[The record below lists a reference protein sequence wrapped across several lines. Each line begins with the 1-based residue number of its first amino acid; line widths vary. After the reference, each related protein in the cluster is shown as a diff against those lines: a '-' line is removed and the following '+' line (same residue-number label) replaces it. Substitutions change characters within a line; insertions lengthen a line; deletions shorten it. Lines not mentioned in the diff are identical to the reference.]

1 MKTIPEIQFKDAG
14 DLTPLQMNAIH
25 FDTGDHSQYV
35 GDTLAQA
42 QRPTGCHRIS
52 RKTKRD
58 KFIIML

>member
-35 GDTLAQA
+35 GDTLAQPPKA
-42 QRPTGCHRIS
+42 DRVPPYS
-52 RKTKRD
+52 PENKTR
-58 KFIIML
+58 